1 MKITDITF
9 DAYEW
14 DKPVP
19 LSNGLHTYS
28 KGGGWVVRVYTDEGV
43 VGHSVGGTR
52 HNEQASREMM
62 KDLLIGENPLMT
74 EKLWHKLY
82 SPKRRGRRGM
92 ETRAQSS
99 LDIALWDIK
108 AKVAGL
114 PLSTM
119 IGGFTDTLS
128 IYCAGGY
135 YAPGKGLKEL
145 AKEMEG
151 YVRYGAKAVK
161 MKVGALP
168 MAEDAERVR
177 VVRDAV
183 GSDIKVMID
192 ANCAY
197 RAYEAIQFARMVEP
211 HDVFWFEEPVQPDDI
226 EGYARIAQTT
236 SIPIV
241 GGENEYTRFG
251 FREFIHGSGTP
262 IVQADGGNC
271 GGVTEFMKIASYAD
285 THGRVI
291 APHGEQ
297 QIHVHL
303 LSAIPNGLYLEFYP
317 EEYDHFRVMKYQTGL
332 TLNKDG
338 TVSVPTTAGAGL
350 EWNDKAMAKYKI

>member
-9 DAYEW
+9 DHYAW
-14 DKPVP
+14 DKPTP
-19 LSNGLHTYS
+19 LSNGLHTYARD
-28 KGGGWVVRVYTDEGV
+28 GNVVIRIFTDEGV
-43 VGHSVGGTR
+43 VGHSIGGTR
-52 HNEQASREMM
+52 PNEQASREMM
-62 KDLLIGENPLMT
+62 RARLIGEDPMMT
-74 EKLWHKLY
+74 ERLWHKCY
-82 SPKRRGRRGM
+82 SPKRHGRRGM

-114 PLSTM
+114 PLGPM
-119 IGGFTDTLS
+119 IGGFADRLS

-135 YAPGKGLKEL
+135 YAEGKGLKEL
-145 AKEMEG
+145 AAEMEG
-151 YVRYGAKAVK
+151 YVGHGARAVK
-161 MKVGALP
+161 MKIGAAP

-177 VVRDAV
+177 TVRDAIGPDV
-183 GSDIKVMID
+183 KLMID

-197 RAYEAIQFARMVEP
+197 RAYEAIRFARMVEP
-211 HDVFWFEEPVQPDDI
+211 YDVFWFEEPVQPDDI
-226 EGYARIAQTT
+226 AGYAAIAARTT
-236 SIPIV
+236 IPIV

-262 IVQADGGNC
+262 IVQADGTNC

-303 LSAIPNGLYLEFYP
+303 LPAIPNGLYLEFYP
-317 EEYDHFRVMKYQTGL
+317 EEYDPMRVRKYRTGL
-332 TLNKDG
+332 TLNADG
-338 TVSVPTTAGAGL
+338 TVDVPTAPGAGL
-350 EWNDKAMAKYKI
+350 EWDDAAMAGYRV